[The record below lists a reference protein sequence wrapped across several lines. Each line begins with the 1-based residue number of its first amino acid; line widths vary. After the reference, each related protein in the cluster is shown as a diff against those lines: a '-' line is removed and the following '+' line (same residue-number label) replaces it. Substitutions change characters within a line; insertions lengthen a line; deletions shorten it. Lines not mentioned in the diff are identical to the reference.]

1 MDDPMTQSSSTSSN
15 PTAKTLIQISQALSD
30 GLALDPHTSEA
41 QSDRDAWT
49 TERFIHMSQS
59 LGQGFGG

>member
-1 MDDPMTQSSSTSSN
+1 MTQSSSTSSN

-30 GLALDPHTSEA
+30 GLALDPHTNEVK
-41 QSDRDAWT
+41 SDRDTWT
-49 TERFIHMSQS
+49 TERLIHMSQS

>member
-30 GLALDPHTSEA
+30 GLALDPHTTKDT
-41 QSDRDAWT
+41 SDRDAWT
-49 TERFIHMSQS
+49 TERLIHMSQS

>member
-1 MDDPMTQSSSTSSN
+1 
-15 PTAKTLIQISQALSD
+15 LIQINQALSD
-30 GLALDPHTSEA
+30 DSLLDPHTSKA

-49 TERFIHMSQS
+49 TKRFIHMSQS